1 MKLTIEEIKDCIP
14 HRYPFLFLDEVL
26 DFESGKRL
34 KACRKFLAE
43 EFFFK
48 GHFPDYPVV
57 PGVIIVEAMAQAGGV
72 LVNKS
77 DSAAAHK
84 NPPALVG
91 LDRVKFRRPVR
102 PGDEVF
108 FEIELIRSRPRLWKL
123 HGVASVEG
131 KKVAEAEITATVF

>member
-14 HRYPFLFLDEVL
+14 HRYPFLFVDEVL
-26 DFESGKRL
+26 DFEAGKRL
-34 KACRKFLAE
+34 KARRKFLAE

-84 NPPALVG
+84 NSPALVG
-91 LDRVKFRRPVR
+91 LNRVKFRRPVR
-102 PGDEVF
+102 PGDEVI
-108 FEIELIRSRPRLWKL
+108 FEIELI
-123 HGVASVEG
+123 
-131 KKVAEAEITATVF
+131 EIVRQ